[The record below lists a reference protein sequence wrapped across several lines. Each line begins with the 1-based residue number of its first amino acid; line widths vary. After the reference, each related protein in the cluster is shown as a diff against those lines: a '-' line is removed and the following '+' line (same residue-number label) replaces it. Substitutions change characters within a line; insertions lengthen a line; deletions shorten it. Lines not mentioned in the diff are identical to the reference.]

1 MINELKNVPEL
12 RFSNFCDEWVN
23 YKLGEI
29 VDIRGRIGFRGYTK
43 SDIINKEDGGVLT
56 FSPTNIIYNKLKNT
70 VHDTY
75 ITKEKYEESPEIM
88 VKTGDILFVKTG
100 STLGKSTLVA
110 NLNEEATV
118 NPQIVVMRAKV
129 FFHQKFTS
137 TYLTLNK
144 ILRQVAQT
152 RIGGAIPTL
161 TESEI
166 KKFQVSFPV
175 YEEQQKIGSF
185 FSKLDQQIELE
196 EQKLEKLEEQKKGYM
211 QKIFTQELKFKNSQL
226 ENIKWSYKTLEELNS
241 FFTDG
246 NYGESYPKSEDMS
259 DKNDGVAFL
268 RGSNLKKGRITLED
282 ANYISKKKHSEL
294 TTGHLFLDDIVI
306 AVRGSLGAVGYVN
319 ENMVG
324 NNINS
329 QLAIIRTSNSLLY
342 GKYLLYYLMSN
353 QGKKELL
360 SRVTGTALK
369 QLPIKQ
375 IKQIKVPVPKLHE
388 QHKIAN
394 FLSELDNL
402 IDNQTEKIELLKER
416 KKGFLQ
422 KMFV

>member
-1 MINELKNVPEL
+1 MTNEIKNVPKL
-12 RFSNFCDEWVN
+12 RFPEYSEEWEKKRLKDISKINPKLMNEFPSEFDYIDLESV
-23 YKLGEI
+23 YKG
-29 VDIRGRIGFRGYTK
+29 K
-43 SDIINKEDGGVLT
+43 INKV
-56 FSPTNIIYNKLKNT
+56 SRVTNENAPSRAQRVAQRGDVFFQTVRPYQQNNFVFLDDRYSTVVSTGYAQIRSNMNSFYIYNLLLTSTFLNKVLINC
-70 VHDTY
+70 
-75 ITKEKYEESPEIM
+75 
-88 VKTGDILFVKTG
+88 TG
-100 STLGKSTLVA
+100 SNYPAINSNDLGNISIRIST
-110 NLNEEATV
+110 NENE
-118 NPQIVVMRAKV
+118 K
-129 FFHQKFTS
+129 
-137 TYLTLNK
+137 
-144 ILRQVAQT
+144 
-152 RIGGAIPTL
+152 
-161 TESEI
+161 
-166 KKFQVSFPV
+166 
-175 YEEQQKIGSF
+175 QKIGEF
-185 FSKLDQQIELE
+185 FSKLDRQIELE
-196 EQKLEKLEEQKKGYM
+196 EQKLSLLEEQKKGYM